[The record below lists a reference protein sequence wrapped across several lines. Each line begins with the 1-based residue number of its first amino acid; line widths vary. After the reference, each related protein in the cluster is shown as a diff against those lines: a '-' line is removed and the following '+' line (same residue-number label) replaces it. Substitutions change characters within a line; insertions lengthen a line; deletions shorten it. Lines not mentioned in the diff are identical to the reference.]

1 MACSTTTPAAAL
13 GKTVNFDFHDSRYV
27 LSWQHHGARAYVP
40 EGVGDAAVP
49 LVIFLH
55 GTNTGAVLH
64 SWMSQVNN
72 DLRPSLDQLIEQNTI
87 VPAVLAAPSQ
97 TRRASIRHLWDDF
110 DYGAFVQ
117 KTQAALGESTR
128 IDMSRIV
135 LVGHSGAG
143 CNPDG
148 GLLAAASAQKDP
160 PLFGLVA
167 IDVCMKAGYGFTL
180 GRSRARSVSVFWQVE
195 SWKRDYE
202 DFYSA
207 FLKSRSDPDAGLD
220 VFEEVGV
227 VGRDAHNQIV
237 PRAFALA
244 LTQLL
249 APKPAD
255 NS

>member
-1 MACSTTTPAAAL
+1 VACSVTTPAAAE
-13 GKTVNFDFHDSRYV
+13 GETVDFDFHDSRYV
-27 LSWQHHGARAYVP
+27 LSWQHHGGRAYVP
-40 EGVGDAAVP
+40 AGVGDAAVP

-64 SWMSQVNN
+64 SWMSERSN
-72 DLRPSLDQLIEQNTI
+72 DLRPELDQLVERNAI

-97 TRRASIRHLWDDF
+97 TRRASIRHLWDGF
-110 DYGAFVQ
+110 DYGAFVHE
-117 KTQAALGESTR
+117 TQAALGERAR
-128 IDMSRIV
+128 IDRNRIV

-143 CNPDG
+143 CNPEG
-148 GLLAAASAQKDP
+148 GLLAAAAARKEL

-167 IDVCMKAGYGFTL
+167 IDVCMKASYGFAL
-180 GRSRARSVSVFWQVE
+180 GKSRARSVSVFWQVE

-207 FLKSRSDPDAGLD
+207 FLKSRSVPDAELD
-220 VFEEVGV
+220 LFEEVGV
-227 VGRDAHNQIV
+227 PGRDAHNQIV

-244 LTQLL
+244 LTRLL
-249 APKPAD
+249 APKSAD